1 MEEIK
6 IYTLEEAAEIL
17 KVTRRSIYNYIN
29 EKKLRAVKVGREWR
43 VSHKDLA
50 DFAYKG
56 TSKTSNE

>member
-1 MEEIK
+1 
-6 IYTLEEAAEIL
+6 LEEAAEIL

-56 TSKTSNE
+56 TSKISKE

>member
-29 EKKLRAVKVGREWR
+29 EK
-43 VSHKDLA
+43 S
-50 DFAYKG
+50 
-56 TSKTSNE
+56 